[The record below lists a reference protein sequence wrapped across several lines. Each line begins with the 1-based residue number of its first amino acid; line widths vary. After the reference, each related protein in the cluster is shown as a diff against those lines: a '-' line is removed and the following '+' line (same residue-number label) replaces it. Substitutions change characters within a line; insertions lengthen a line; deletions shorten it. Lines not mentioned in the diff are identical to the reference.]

1 MTLRYCCLVE
11 EAHDLGVNTCHVSPS
26 HLPDPL
32 LATGGTDNLVKVWR
46 INLSITTKSIKLL
59 RTFSDHDS
67 AVMCVRFSPDG
78 SLLASTGGD
87 KYLCV
92 YSIVSQHHLWALGL
106 KVTK

>member
-1 MTLRYCCLVE
+1 MVE

-26 HLPDPL
+26 HLLDPL

-46 INLSITTKSIKLL
+46 INLSGTTKSIKLL

-67 AVMCVRFSPDG
+67 AVMCVRISPDG
-78 SLLASTGGD
+78 SHLASTGGD

-92 YSIVSQHHLWALGL
+92 YSIVSQHHIFELLN
-106 KVTK
+106 